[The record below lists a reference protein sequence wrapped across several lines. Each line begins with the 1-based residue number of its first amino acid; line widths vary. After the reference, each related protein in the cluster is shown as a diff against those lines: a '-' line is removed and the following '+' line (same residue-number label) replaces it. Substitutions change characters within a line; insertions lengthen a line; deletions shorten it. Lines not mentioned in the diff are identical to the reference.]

1 MGRLRSVLMDRYGTG
16 QLYKQGGNGEKT
28 KVSSRLENLARD
40 VAIKAQGNEP
50 TVQNANTGNGT
61 LTRRKKLA
69 I

>member
-1 MGRLRSVLMDRYGTG
+1 MGRFRSVLMDRFGTG

-28 KVSSRLENLARD
+28 KVSSRLKNLARD
-40 VAIKAQGNEP
+40 VKAQGNEP
-50 TVQNANTGNGT
+50 AVQNANTGNGT